1 MQPISSTQLHSH
13 EQHPSGV
20 GAAPWRWQWNTEEG
34 RPKSVR
40 MHTCIASTK
49 QRLAACLQDVPS
61 PPRNVQ
67 VTASG
72 TVSFLPPTSDGGS
85 PVTGY
90 TIDYVPAG
98 QSGPVATVGCDASPC
113 QLTSLT
119 DGNAYDIFVK
129 ARLLLLG

>member
-1 MQPISSTQLHSH
+1 M
-13 EQHPSGV
+13 
-20 GAAPWRWQWNTEEG
+20 
-34 RPKSVR
+34 
-40 MHTCIASTK
+40 
-49 QRLAACLQDVPS
+49 
-61 PPRNVQ
+61 
-67 VTASG
+67 TASG

-98 QSGPVATVGCDASPC
+98 QSGPVATVSCDASPC